1 MTGRFGKREE
11 RLSHV
16 VVIVHDTD
24 DDGVDSIDMM
34 VSARTR
40 RELQR
45 GIQPGVI
52 MTKLGPSHGA
62 VLLLWRF
69 AIM

>member
-1 MTGRFGKREE
+1 
-11 RLSHV
+11 
-16 VVIVHDTD
+16 VHDTD
-24 DDGVDSIDMM
+24 DVGFDSIVMM
-34 VSARTR
+34 ISARTR

-45 GIQPGVI
+45 GIQPGRVI

-62 VLLLWRF
+62 VLPLWRF